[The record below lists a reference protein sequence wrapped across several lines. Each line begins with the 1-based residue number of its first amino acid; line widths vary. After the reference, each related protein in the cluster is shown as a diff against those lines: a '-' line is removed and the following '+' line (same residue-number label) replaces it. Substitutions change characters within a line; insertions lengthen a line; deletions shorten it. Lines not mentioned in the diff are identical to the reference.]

1 MKEFQNILWRD
12 QKFPSVDNEG
22 KMENVCGEGGTQCRP
37 GRKEGRRTKTDG
49 STSPVFTV

>member
-22 KMENVCGEGGTQCRP
+22 KMENVCGEGGTQCWP
-37 GRKEGRRTKTDG
+37 GRKEGRKENED
-49 STSPVFTV
+49 